1 MADQLR
7 KDSLLKNKLQRK
19 DVKIN
24 YFNKKKKDFI
34 VNQPKNLINLHE
46 IRSKEEY
53 NILGVYINYND
64 NIKFGDKICKVQNN
78 KNEKYYIKSNLS
90 GLITKILISKGKFIK
105 KNEILIKILEY

>member
-1 MADQLR
+1 M
-7 KDSLLKNKLQRK
+7 
-19 DVKIN
+19 
-24 YFNKKKKDFI
+24 
-34 VNQPKNLINLHE
+34 HE

-78 KNEKYYIKSNLS
+78 KKEKYYIKSNMS
-90 GLITKILISKGKFIK
+90 GLITKILISKGKFIE